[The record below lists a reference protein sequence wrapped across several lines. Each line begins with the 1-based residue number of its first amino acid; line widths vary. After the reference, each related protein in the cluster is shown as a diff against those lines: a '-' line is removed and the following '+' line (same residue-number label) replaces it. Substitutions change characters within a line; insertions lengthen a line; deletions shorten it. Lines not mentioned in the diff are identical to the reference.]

1 MEQLI
6 VQVGAGLSHAWGLHF
21 VMQSIDQEVL
31 DQSVTFDTIL
41 RVDMLDWS
49 DMFDGEGEEMEQAL
63 IDKTRDINEK

>member
-6 VQVGAGLSHAWGLHF
+6 VQVRAGFSHKWGF
-21 VMQSIDQEVL
+21 YFAMQSIDQEVL
-31 DQSVTFDTIL
+31 DQSETFDTIL

-49 DMFDGEGEEMEQAL
+49 DMFDGEGGEMEQAL